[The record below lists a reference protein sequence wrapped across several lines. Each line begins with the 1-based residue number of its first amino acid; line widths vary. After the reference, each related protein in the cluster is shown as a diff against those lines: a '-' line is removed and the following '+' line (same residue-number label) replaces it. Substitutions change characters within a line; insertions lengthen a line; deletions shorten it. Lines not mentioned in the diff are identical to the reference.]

1 MKLTEEIVKEYSSLV
16 KTVAVNKHREFPMV
30 ATEDI
35 EQELWIWF
43 LKHPLKTKEW
53 GEMESKKDATRLFVR
68 SLNNA
73 ASRYC
78 QYEKARSVGY
88 EMVDLTFYQRS
99 VVEQLLPS
107 VLSGDWNQPVYF
119 DMTSDR
125 HTQAP
130 NEGGNLMA
138 MQADISR
145 AFEMLPESQQNVLYQ
160 WHLHNR
166 NSKDLAKAMNA
177 NEKTAR
183 MRVTRAI
190 DAIINKLGGR
200 MPYIESD
207 YKKPKE
213 ESPEV

>member
-1 MKLTEEIVKEYSSLV
+1 MSLTEQTIKEYNSLV
-16 KTVAVNKHREFPMV
+16 KTVAASKHKEFPMV
-30 ATEDI
+30 SADDI
-35 EQELWIWF
+35 EQELWVWF
-43 LKHPLKTKEW
+43 LKHPNKTSEW
-53 GEMESKKDATRLFVR
+53 GQMESKKDATRLFTR

-73 ASRYC
+73 ANRYC

-88 EMVDLTFYQRS
+88 EMVDLTFYQRN

-107 VLSGDWNQPVYF
+107 VLSNDWSQPIYF

-145 AFEMLPESQQNVLYQ
+145 AFELISETHQNVLLNWY
-160 WHLHNR
+160 LHNR
-166 NSKDLAKAMNA
+166 NSKDLAKLFQT

-190 DAIINKLGGR
+190 DAIIKKLGGQA
-200 MPYIESD
+200 PYFEKD
-207 YKKPKE
+207 YKKIE
-213 ESPEV
+213 EA

>member
-1 MKLTEEIVKEYSSLV
+1 MKITEEIIKEYESLV
-16 KTVAVNKHREFPMV
+16 RTVAYSKHRDFPMV
-30 ATEDI
+30 PKEDI
-35 EQELWIWF
+35 EQELWMWF
-43 LKHPLKTKEW
+43 VTHPVKTKEW
-53 GEMESKKDATRLFVR
+53 GEMDKKEGTRLFVR
-68 SLNNA
+68 SLNNHA
-73 ASRYC
+73 NRYC

-107 VLSGDWNQPVYF
+107 VISGDWNQPVYF
-119 DMTSDR
+119 DVTSDR

-145 AFEMLPESQQNVLYQ
+145 AFEMLPEAQQNVLYQ
-160 WHLHNR
+160 WHFHNR
-166 NSKDLAKAMNA
+166 NSKDLAIKLSI

-190 DAIINKLGGR
+190 DAIINKLGGH
-200 MPYIESD
+200 MPRHESD
-207 YKKPKE
+207 YKSSRNDE
-213 ESPEV
+213 RGG

>member
-1 MKLTEEIVKEYSSLV
+1 MRMTEEIVNEYKSLV
-16 KTVAVNKHREFPMV
+16 KTVAASKHKEFPMIP
-30 ATEDI
+30 ADDI
-35 EQELWIWF
+35 EQELWMWF
-43 LKHPLKTKEW
+43 ITHPAKTKEW
-53 GEMESKKDATRLFVR
+53 GEMESKKESTKLFVR
-68 SLNNA
+68 SLNNHA
-73 ASRYC
+73 NRYC
-78 QYEKARSVGY
+78 QNEKAKTIGY

-145 AFEMLPESQQNVLYQ
+145 AFELISESHQNVLIQ
-160 WHLHNR
+160 WYLSNR
-166 NSKDLAKAMNA
+166 NSKDLAKIFDT

-190 DAIINKLGGR
+190 DSIINKLGGR
-200 MPYIESD
+200 APYYEKD
-207 YKKPKE
+207 YKKPPE
-213 ESPEV
+213 ETISV

>member
-1 MKLTEEIVKEYSSLV
+1 MKLTEETINEYRSLV
-16 KTVAVNKHREFPMV
+16 KTVAASKHKEFPMV
-30 ATEDI
+30 ATDDI
-35 EQELWIWF
+35 EQELWMWF
-43 LKHPLKTKEW
+43 ITHPAKTKEW
-53 GEMESKKDATRLFVR
+53 GELESKKDSTKLFTR
-68 SLNNA
+68 SLNNHA
-73 ASRYC
+73 NRFC

-88 EMVDLTFYQRS
+88 EVVDLTFYQRS

-107 VLSGDWNQPVYF
+107 VLSGDWSQPIYF

-145 AFEMLPESQQNVLYQ
+145 AFEHISETHQNVLLQ
-160 WHLHNR
+160 WYLHNR
-166 NSKDLAKAMNA
+166 NSKDLAKIFQT

-190 DAIINKLGGR
+190 DAIIKKLGGHSF
-200 MPYIESD
+200 YLESD
-207 YKKPKE
+207 KQAQK
-213 ESPEV
+213 

>member
-1 MKLTEEIVKEYSSLV
+1 MKLTEETIKEYESLV
-16 KTVAVNKHREFPMV
+16 KTVAYSKHRDFPMV
-30 ATEDI
+30 AKEDI
-35 EQELWIWF
+35 EQELWMWF
-43 LKHPLKTKEW
+43 ITHPQKTKEW
-53 GEMESKKDATRLFVR
+53 GEMDKKEGTRLFVR
-68 SLNNA
+68 SLNNH

-78 QYEKARSVGY
+78 QHEKARSAGY

-107 VLSGDWNQPVYF
+107 VLSGDWNQPIYF
-119 DMTSDR
+119 DVTSDR

-145 AFEMLPESQQNVLYQ
+145 AFEMIPESQQNILYQ
-160 WHLHNR
+160 WHLYNR
-166 NSKDLAKAMNA
+166 NSKDLAKVMNA

-190 DAIINKLGGR
+190 DAIINKLGGPSPR
-200 MPYIESD
+200 YESD
-207 YKKPKE
+207 YPKVKE
-213 ESPEV
+213 EA